1 MKEITFESQVA
12 KIEKFYNG
20 FTASHLIHIGDKLGL
35 FEVLNSNKNGLTTSE
50 LASELGLHEPYLKIW
65 CHLLNLK

>member
-12 KIEKFYNG
+12 KLENFYRG

-35 FEVLNSNKNGLTTSE
+35 FEVLNNNKNGLTTSE
-50 LASELGLHEPYLKIW
+50 LASEFGLHEPYLKIW

>member
-12 KIEKFYNG
+12 KIEKFYWG

-35 FEVLNSNKNGLTTSE
+35 FEVLNANKNGLTISE
-50 LASELGLHEPYLKIW
+50 LIKR
-65 CHLLNLK
+65 LNNNILIFFFYFISRI